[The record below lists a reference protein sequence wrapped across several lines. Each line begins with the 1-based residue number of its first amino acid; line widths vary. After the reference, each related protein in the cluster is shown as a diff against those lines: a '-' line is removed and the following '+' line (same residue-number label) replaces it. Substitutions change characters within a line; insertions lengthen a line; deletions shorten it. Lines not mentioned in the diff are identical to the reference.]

1 MVGGHRRGSPA
12 RGSSPE
18 DSSGENRPRA
28 FSALVGRAPRNP
40 RRRVPAC
47 AQLSQPS
54 VRPPSR
60 EATGG
65 SNSGAHPEQSPVP
78 SLAGAGSPPRRQH
91 PRRQAAPSAPSPER
105 GAEARR
111 RLEFGDATPAQ
122 ALQAAQLLLR
132 HPPIP
137 AQDGTPAAPLWPPR
151 VRRPPPVGS
160 GTVSC
165 VRTNPLLGGSEGRL
179 EVPGPASRRKI
190 QPSRR
195 RPLAPGAAAGAR
207 GRRRIP
213 RRAASAARISAPP
226 SSGSVSCAEGRN
238 RSRTKRPPVPR
249 PGAHAA
255 GPPSAGARVLVQP

>member
-18 DSSGENRPRA
+18 DSSGEDGPRA
-28 FSALVGRAPRNP
+28 FSAPVGRAPRNP

-47 AQLSQPS
+47 AQLSQAS

-65 SNSGAHPEQSPVP
+65 SNTGAHPEKSPVP
-78 SLAGAGSPPRRQH
+78 SLAGDRPPRRQH

-137 AQDGTPAAPLWPPR
+137 AQDGTPAAPWLQD
-151 VRRPPPVGS
+151 VLALIDTAQHQAAQGAS
-160 GTVSC
+160 
-165 VRTNPLLGGSEGRL
+165 LG
-179 EVPGPASRRKI
+179 
-190 QPSRR
+190 PSRR
-195 RPLAPGAAAGAR
+195 MPSTR
-207 GRRRIP
+207 GVRN
-213 RRAASAARISAPP
+213 SATHLHQP
-226 SSGSVSCAEGRN
+226 S
-238 RSRTKRPPVPR
+238 P
-249 PGAHAA
+249 
-255 GPPSAGARVLVQP
+255 Q